1 MIVVPRKLK
10 FLILMIK
17 LNSSSKLR
25 YKANA
30 VNNMVSVE
38 NNSFQI
44 SILMMMV
51 KLVQLDSDSLTLQLD
66 IRMISLEIFC
76 LQEELQ
82 INSHLNSQQLRR
94 AITKTT

>member
-1 MIVVPRKLK
+1 MAQLFHQFTHGLLHSSHSSKEEIGLMIVVPRKLK

-51 KLVQLDSDSLTLQLD
+51 KLVQLDSDSLTLQ
-66 IRMISLEIFC
+66 
-76 LQEELQ
+76 
-82 INSHLNSQQLRR
+82 
-94 AITKTT
+94 

>member
-51 KLVQLDSDSLTLQLD
+51 KLVQLDSDSLTLQ
-66 IRMISLEIFC
+66 
-76 LQEELQ
+76 
-82 INSHLNSQQLRR
+82 
-94 AITKTT
+94 